1 MPMGTRDERGR
12 REDGMRTGSR
22 IYVIGLLCLACWSV
36 CLPVANAY
44 VDPGTGSFV
53 FQAIVGGILAVALA
67 VKMFWRR
74 IVGFVLRR
82 RSTPDEHA

>member
-1 MPMGTRDERGR
+1 
-12 REDGMRTGSR
+12 
-22 IYVIGLLCLACWSV
+22 VLCLLCLTFCFV
-36 CLPVANAY
+36 TVPTANAY

-74 IVGFVLRR
+74 IVSFLTRR
-82 RSTPDEHA
+82 GPAPDEHA